1 MVTML
6 RTTFFA
12 VGLCALFSCGS
23 ETKITNKQPDANPET
38 TDNSPQKEDAVDE
51 QEPNNTSKQPNAV
64 DLQKTYRGTLG
75 PVVKKGDED
84 WYVIDAGAEK
94 KRIKVS
100 LGAVP
105 SIDLSLVFFNEK
117 AETVAVV
124 NNRGAGEAE
133 VVPAY
138 GLLPGKNYLR
148 VREVEKKGKPPVS
161 DEVNPYLLSFEV
173 LGETPDEELEPNN
186 VDRNASPL
194 TANKE
199 VSGYLAWGKDVDWYQ
214 IPTAGVEAGSLM
226 RIDFKGAEGVTPQIT
241 LYDAIVAP
249 LWGPVTP
256 VKSDEQLTLRNIA
269 IKTGPGFEK
278 YFIVVEAKKG
288 ANPDLKYTL
297 AVSFEKG
304 SGETELEPNDDR
316 KRATPIDNGQRL
328 GGTLS
333 QSDADFY
340 KVVADAPAILR
351 VDVDPLPGVD
361 LRVEVQNAEGQKTF
375 AVNSKGKDEGETI
388 PGIAI
393 PMGPS
398 YIKISGGKGEFN
410 NSENYITAITLTPQD
425 GTMEKEPNA
434 TKDEATE
441 IALGLTLSGYMFPL
455 KDVDVYRLD
464 LSQRTDP
471 TSLQLTVT
479 GILKVDQSVELRDST
494 DAVVQAA
501 AKQPAGED
509 EIIKATLDPGV
520 YQIIIKGSGE
530 NPRDMYQLRVEER

>member
-1 MVTML
+1 MVIML
-6 RTTFFA
+6 RKTFFA
-12 VGLCALFSCGS
+12 VGLCALLCSCGS
-23 ETKITNKQPDANPET
+23 GTNPDNKKPTDNPET
-38 TDNSPQKEDAVDE
+38 KDNTPQDNTVDE
-51 QEPNNTSKQPNAV
+51 VEPNDSLKQPNLV

-84 WYVIDAGAEK
+84 WYVIDAGTEK
-94 KRIKVS
+94 KRVKVNLS
-100 LGAVP
+100 AIND
-105 SIDLSLVFFNEK
+105 IDLSIVFFNDK
-117 AETVAVV
+117 SETTAVV
-124 NNRGAGEAE
+124 NNRGAGKEE
-133 VVPAY
+133 LVPAY
-138 GLLPGKNYLR
+138 GLFPGKNYLR

-173 LGETPDEELEPNN
+173 LGDAPDEEIEPNN
-186 VDRNASPL
+186 VARSASPL

-199 VSGYLAWGKDVDWYQ
+199 VSGYLAWNKDVDWYQ
-214 IPTAGVEAGSLM
+214 IPTTGIEPGSLM
-226 RIDFKGAEGVTPQIT
+226 RIDFKGVEGVTPQLT

-249 LWGPVTP
+249 LWGPATP
-256 VKSDEQLTLRNIA
+256 VKAEQLTLRNFA
-269 IKTGPGFEK
+269 IKTGTGFEK
-278 YFIVVEAKKG
+278 YYIVVEAKKD
-288 ANPDLKYTL
+288 ANPELKYTL

-316 KRATPIDNGQRL
+316 KRATAIDNGQRL

-333 QSDADFY
+333 QNDVDFY

-361 LRVEVQNAEGQKTF
+361 LRIEVQNAEGQKTF
-375 AVNSKGKDEGETI
+375 AVNSKAKDEGETI

-398 YIKISGGKGEFN
+398 FIKISGGKGEFN
-410 NSENYITAITLTPQD
+410 NSENYVIAITLTPQD

-434 TKDEATE
+434 TKEEATE
-441 IALGLTLSGYMFPL
+441 IALGLTLSGYMFPA
-455 KDVDVYRLD
+455 KDVDMYRLD

-471 TSLQLTVT
+471 TSLQITVT
-479 GILKVDQSVELRDST
+479 GILKVDQSIELRDDT

-520 YQIIIKGSGE
+520 YQIIIKGPGD